1 MVVHSTGQELP
12 LAQAP
17 RSQARRPVVLGL
29 SLDPAL
35 SVPLYQ
41 QLFDAIVDRIR
52 TGAFPAGFR
61 LPPTRVLAK
70 ELDAHRNTVVRAY
83 TRLEQAG
90 FVGSTVGRG
99 TFVLA
104 LATSPS
110 PAPVAAPE
118 AEPSMRWAGLLAARV
133 RAEPFDRL
141 RRIQRAAAPSEHV
154 NLTRLQPSPDLIPIE
169 LFQRCLDHVMRNQG
183 SRALGYTPHEG
194 VPILREAIA
203 KDLLR
208 RGVPARPEDVVVTS
222 GSQQALDV
230 IARALLEPS
239 DSVLL
244 DEATYTGALQIF
256 TAAGARAE
264 PVASDS
270 EGPSMASLEA
280 AHNVRSSKLL
290 YLMPDHANPTGRR
303 IGAARRRELLAWA
316 RRRTVAVIE
325 DDYAADL
332 VLDPEPPVPAMR
344 ALDGDVLHVGTYSK
358 KLMPALRIGYLLCP
372 PALREPLVAL
382 KHATALGTSSLLQHA
397 LAEFLDRG
405 YLEPHLG
412 RIQDAYRRRRDA
424 LVASLDA
431 HLPSSMRVTPPTR
444 GVTLWIPLP
453 DALPIDTVF
462 DETRRHG
469 VLVSPGAMFRV
480 GEGARGIRLTY
491 CWESEERLH
500 EGGKRLG
507 QVLTSLLRKKAG
519 VRPAEPTIG
528 MV

>member
-1 MVVHSTGQELP
+1 MAH
-12 LAQAP
+12 AQ
-17 RSQARRPVVLGL
+17 SARRSPVLGL
-29 SLDPAL
+29 SLDASLP
-35 SVPLYQ
+35 SPLYQ

-61 LPPTRVLAK
+61 LPPTRVLAD

-104 LATSPS
+104 GPS
-110 PAPVAAPE
+110 HKPAPAALTPE
-118 AEPSMRWAGLLAARV
+118 SEPSMRWAGLLTERV

-141 RRIQRAAAPSEHV
+141 RRIARAAAPSEHV
-154 NLTRLQPSPDLIPIE
+154 NLTRLQPSPDLVPVE
-169 LFQRCLDHVMRNQG
+169 LFQRCLDHVLRTQG

-194 VPILREAIA
+194 VPVLREAIA
-203 KDLLR
+203 ADLLR
-208 RGVPARPEDVVVTS
+208 RGVPARAEDVVVTS

-230 IARALLEPS
+230 LARALLEPG

-264 PVASDS
+264 PIAADA
-270 EGPSMASLEA
+270 EGPSMLALDGAES
-280 AHNVRSSKLL
+280 VRRSKLL
-290 YLMPDHANPTGRR
+290 YLMPGHANPTGRR
-303 IGAARRRELLAWA
+303 IGEARRRELVAWS
-316 RRRTVAVIE
+316 RRRSIPIIE

-332 VLDPEPPVPAMR
+332 ELEPEPAVPAMR

-397 LAEFLDRG
+397 LAEFLERG
-405 YLEPHLG
+405 YLLPHLG
-412 RIQDAYRRRRDA
+412 RVREAYRRRRDA
-424 LVASLDA
+424 LMESLDE
-431 HLPSSMRVTPPTR
+431 HLPSALRVRAPSR

-453 DALPIDTVF
+453 DALSMDTVF

-480 GEGARGIRLTY
+480 GEGARGIRITY
-491 CWESEERLH
+491 CWESEDRLR

-507 QVLTSLLRKKAG
+507 QVLTTLLRSRRGKD
-519 VRPAEPTIG
+519 PLEPSMG

>member
-1 MVVHSTGQELP
+1 MGHSFRQEPP
-12 LAQAP
+12 LAHA
-17 RSQARRPVVLGL
+17 PVVLGL
-29 SLDPAL
+29 SLDASL
-35 SVPLYQ
+35 STPLYQ

-90 FVGSTVGRG
+90 FTGSTVGRG

-104 LATSPS
+104 LPKEEA
-110 PAPVAAPE
+110 PAITPQH
-118 AEPSMRWAGLLAARV
+118 EPTMRWAGLLATRV

-141 RRIQRAAAPSEHV
+141 RRITRAAAPSEHV

-169 LFQRCLDHVMRNQG
+169 LFQRCLDHVLRTQG

-194 VPILREAIA
+194 VPLLREAVA
-203 KDLLR
+203 RDLLR
-208 RGVPARPEDVVVTS
+208 RGVPARPEDVVITS
-222 GSQQALDV
+222 GSQQGLDV
-230 IARALLEPS
+230 IARALLEPG

-264 PVASDS
+264 PIASDD
-270 EGPSMASLEA
+270 EGPSMAALKA
-280 AHNVRSSKLL
+280 AESVRSSKLL
-290 YLMPDHANPTGRR
+290 YLMPGHANPTGRR
-303 IGAARRRELLAWA
+303 ISEARRRALCAWS
-316 RRRTVAVIE
+316 RERSVALIE

-332 VLDPEPPVPAMR
+332 ELEHEAPVPAMR

-397 LAEFLDRG
+397 LAEFLERG
-405 YLEPHLG
+405 YLAPHLG
-412 RIQDAYRRRRDA
+412 RVQEAYRRRRDA
-424 LVASLDA
+424 LVSSLNQ
-431 HLPSSMRVTPPTR
+431 HLPSSMKVSAPKR
-444 GVTLWIPLP
+444 GVTLWLPLP

-480 GEGARGIRLTY
+480 GDGARGIRVTY
-491 CWESEERLH
+491 CWESEERLR

-507 QVLTSLLRKKAG
+507 QVLTSLLKTKRVSA
-519 VRPAEPTIG
+519 VEPSIG
-528 MV
+528 LV